1 MSDDGEV
8 ALWRQASSDL
18 LALVVD
24 AELTEM
30 LGYRL
35 ERELALEALAARAEL
50 ADRMCRH
57 RWLAMEAARR
67 AWAAWEEIDLTVGL
81 PPGVRAGARS
91 PKGPRTGGRQPDRPR
106 PRRPVNPLTTAAGD
120 RRQRP
125 CPFAASPAPAN
136 AHSPTTSL
144 ASTSPAAIIA
154 TKHPSCTSTPARL
167 LHPNPGRH
175 LCTEGAVGPRTE
187 VDRR

>member
-18 LALVVD
+18 LTLVVD

-30 LGYRL
+30 LGCRL

-50 ADRMCRH
+50 ADRMCWH

-81 PPGVRAGARS
+81 PPGGSRREYELVLDRQKAL
-91 PKGPRTGGRQPDRPR
+91 GPVDANRTDPGPADR
-106 PRRPVNPLTTAAGD
+106 
-120 RRQRP
+120 
-125 CPFAASPAPAN
+125 
-136 AHSPTTSL
+136 
-144 ASTSPAAIIA
+144 
-154 TKHPSCTSTPARL
+154 
-167 LHPNPGRH
+167 
-175 LCTEGAVGPRTE
+175 
-187 VDRR
+187 